1 MLLVWAALQLVALP
15 ICRAVA
21 IPNPTSGAYNDH
33 PHDINPPLPGLWYHT
48 EDHPVNA
55 LFRRATNDGVTY
67 APVGSSTWSSSFPQS
82 SPNPS
87 ALPAEWVSALN
98 AAVAAGKIPNIPQSS
113 NTPGVN
119 PVYPPGVN
127 PSGPEVCSAT
137 YKCRNPADLWDAPTG
152 VFASSFDDGPLPPTT
167 QLVQFFNSN
176 NETTTHFMIGI
187 NIINNPQQFL
197 AAFSSSHDIGVHTWT
212 HPYMT
217 TLNNLDVLGQLGW
230 TIQLI
235 HNSTGG
241 RVPKYWRPPYGDSD
255 NRVRAIAKE
264 VFGMD
269 TVIWNQDTGDWSL
282 TTGGTT
288 PQAVQS
294 SMQRFLTGPKSP
306 GLMILEHE
314 LTPQSVSA
322 FMAAYPLIKGNGW
335 SLQSLAQ
342 LYGGRSYQNAQGS
355 SSNDVVP
362 AGVLVAQ
369 NTTTLSASSSTLS
382 TSQTAT
388 STSSVVATPT
398 PTLTH
403 SSAISI
409 QHRPYIWQLPCL
421 LIAILATHSAQTI
434 T

>member
-1 MLLVWAALQLVALP
+1 MRLLLAALQLLALP
-15 ICRAVA
+15 ICHAVA
-21 IPNPTSGAYNDH
+21 IPSPTSGAYHDH
-33 PHDINPPLPGLWYHT
+33 PHDINPPLPGLWYHA
-48 EDHPVNA
+48 EEHPVNS
-55 LFRRATNDGVTY
+55 LFRRASNDGVTY
-67 APVGSSTWSSSFPQS
+67 APVGSPTWSSAFPQS
-82 SPNPS
+82 SPIPS
-87 ALPAEWVSALN
+87 ALPAEWVGALN

-137 YKCRNPADLWDAPTG
+137 YKCRNPADIWDAPTG
-152 VFASSFDDGPLPPTT
+152 FFASSFDDGPLPPTT

-197 AAFSSSHDIGVHTWT
+197 AAFTSSHDIGVHTWT

-217 TLNNLDVLGQLGW
+217 TLSNLDVLGQLGW

-282 TTGGTT
+282 TVTGGTN

-294 SMQRFLTGPKSP
+294 SMQQWLTGPKSP
-306 GLMILEHE
+306 GLIILEHE
-314 LTPQSVSA
+314 LTPQSVAA
-322 FMAAYPLIKGNGW
+322 FISAYPLIKGNGW
-335 SLQSLAQ
+335 NLQSLAQ
-342 LYGGRSYQNAQGS
+342 LYGGRAYQNAQGS

-369 NTTTLSASSSTLS
+369 NITTLPASSSTLS

-388 STSSVVATPT
+388 STSSKVSTSTAST
-398 PTLTH
+398 TH

-409 QHRPYIWQLPCL
+409 QHRLYIWQLLCL
-421 LIAILATHSAQTI
+421 LVAILATHLA
-434 T
+434 